1 MKGQFTIDYIMSLI
15 IFIIFVIYLILQIT
29 QIVPAYLYEVTN
41 QRLKSEAFQISE
53 ILVNDPGEPIGWSMS
68 QLPDRIGLSNQTQNK
83 TNLMSMNKISDLYT
97 ICQSGYDSVKT
108 KLDTENQIA
117 IYVNKT
123 DGTELLKCEP
133 PSPPSNLVK
142 VSIKRIVAIDNPPG
156 TVGIL
161 YLEMWG

>member
-68 QLPDRIGLSNQTQNK
+68 QLPDRIGLSDQTQNK
-83 TNLMSMNKISDLYT
+83 TNLMSMNKISDLHT

-123 DGTELLKCEP
+123 DGTELLKCKP

-142 VSIKRIVAIDNPPG
+142 VSIKRVVAIDNPPG